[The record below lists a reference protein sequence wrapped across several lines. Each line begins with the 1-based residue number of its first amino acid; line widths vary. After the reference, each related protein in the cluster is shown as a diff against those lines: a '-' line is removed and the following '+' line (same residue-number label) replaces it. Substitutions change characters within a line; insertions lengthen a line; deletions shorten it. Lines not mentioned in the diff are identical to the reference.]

1 MNREE
6 GVVCETCG
14 HDMVS
19 PTMVFNKVVGLYR
32 MSSSFEVVSVVD
44 DLIDEK
50 YPIDKGNLF
59 WHST

>member
-32 MSSSFEVVSVVD
+32 MSSSFEVVTAD
-44 DLIDEK
+44 DLIEK